1 MKYIITESKLDEII
15 DDYITVQFSGLK
27 LVNEGKYRAV
37 WIGPDRKPV
46 IIIISENLL
55 NKYFE
60 AYILEDVYRSVVNMF
75 SIKEF
80 KEIQKHLIRWF
91 NKHMGIEVEEVMS
104 FDNEGQDYT
113 Y

>member
-1 MKYIITESKLDEII
+1 MKYIITESKLDEIV

-27 LVNEGKYRAV
+27 LVNDGKHRAV
-37 WIGPDRKPV
+37 WIEPDRKPV
-46 IIIISENLL
+46 IIIISDD
-55 NKYFE
+55 KDFE
-60 AYILEDVYRSVVNMF
+60 VYILEDVYRAVVNIF

-91 NKHMGIEVEEVMS
+91 NKHMGIEVGEVMS
-104 FDNEGQDYT
+104 FDNEGHDYA

>member
-15 DDYITVQFSGLK
+15 DDYITMQFSNLK
-27 LVNEGKYRAV
+27 LVNEGKHRAV

-46 IIIISENLL
+46 IIIISDD
-55 NKYFE
+55 KSFE
-60 AYILEDVYRSVVNMF
+60 AYILEDVYRAVVNIF

-91 NKHMGIEVEEVMS
+91 NKHMGIEVEEVTT
-104 FDNEGQDYT
+104 FDNEGHDYA

>member
-15 DDYITVQFSGLK
+15 DDYITMQFSGLK
-27 LVNEGKYRAV
+27 LVNEGKHRAV

-46 IIIISENLL
+46 IIIISDD
-55 NKYFE
+55 KSFE
-60 AYILEDVYRSVVNMF
+60 AYILEDVYRAVVNIF
-75 SIKEF
+75 SIKEC

-91 NKHMGIEVEEVMS
+91 NKHMGIEVEEVTT
-104 FDNEGQDYT
+104 FDNAEYV

>member
-27 LVNEGKYRAV
+27 LVNDGKYRTV

-46 IIIISENLL
+46 IIVISDNE
-55 NKYFE
+55 YFE
-60 AYILEDVYRSVVNMF
+60 IYILEDVYRSIVNMF

-80 KEIQKHLIRWF
+80 HEIQKHLIRWF
-91 NKHMGIEVEEVMS
+91 NKHMGFEVKEVMT
-104 FDNEGQDYT
+104 FDNEGHDYA

>member
-15 DDYITVQFSGLK
+15 DDYITMQFSGLK
-27 LVNEGKYRAV
+27 LVNEGKHRAV

-46 IIIISENLL
+46 IIIISDD
-55 NKYFE
+55 KSFE
-60 AYILEDVYRSVVNMF
+60 AYILEDVYRAVVNIF

-91 NKHMGIEVEEVMS
+91 NKHMGIEVDEVTT
-104 FDNEGQDYT
+104 FDNEGHDYA

>member
-1 MKYIITESKLDEII
+1 MKYIITESKLDNII

-27 LVNEGKYRAV
+27 LVNEGKHRAV

-46 IIIISENLL
+46 IIIISDD
-55 NKYFE
+55 KSFE
-60 AYILEDVYRSVVNMF
+60 AYILEDVYRAVVNIF

-91 NKHMGIEVEEVMS
+91 NKHMGIEVEEVTT
-104 FDNEGQDYT
+104 FDNEGHDYA

>member
-15 DDYITVQFSGLK
+15 DDYITMQFSGLK
-27 LVNEGKYRAV
+27 LVNEGKHRAV

-46 IIIISENLL
+46 IIIISDDES
-55 NKYFE
+55 FE
-60 AYILEDVYRSVVNMF
+60 AYILEDVYRAVVNIF

-91 NKHMGIEVEEVMS
+91 NKHMGIEVDEVTT
-104 FDNEGQDYT
+104 FDNEGHDYA

>member
-27 LVNEGKYRAV
+27 LVNEGKHRAV
-37 WIGPDRKPV
+37 WIGPDRKPI
-46 IIIISENLL
+46 IIIISDD
-55 NKYFE
+55 KYFE
-60 AYILEDVYRSVVNMF
+60 AYILEDIYRSIVNMF

-80 KEIQKHLIRWF
+80 NEIQKHLIRWF
-91 NKHMGIEVEEVMS
+91 NKHMGIEVKEVMS
-104 FDNEGQDYT
+104 FDNEGHDYA

>member
-15 DDYITVQFSGLK
+15 DDYITMQFSGLK
-27 LVNEGKYRAV
+27 LVNEGKHRAV

-46 IIIISENLL
+46 IIIISDD
-55 NKYFE
+55 KYFE
-60 AYILEDVYRSVVNMF
+60 AYILEDVYRAVINMF

-91 NKHMGIEVEEVMS
+91 NKHMGIEVEEVTT
-104 FDNEGQDYT
+104 FDNEGHDYA

>member
-15 DDYITVQFSGLK
+15 DDYITMQFSGLK
-27 LVNEGKYRAV
+27 LVNEAKHRAV

-46 IIIISENLL
+46 IIIISDD
-55 NKYFE
+55 KSFE
-60 AYILEDVYRSVVNMF
+60 AYILEDVYRAVVNIF

-91 NKHMGIEVEEVMS
+91 NKHMGIEVDEVTT
-104 FDNEGQDYT
+104 FDNEGHDYA

>member
-15 DDYITVQFSGLK
+15 DDYITMQFSGLK
-27 LVNEGKYRAV
+27 LVNEGKHRAV

-46 IIIISENLL
+46 IIIISDD
-55 NKYFE
+55 KSFE
-60 AYILEDVYRSVVNMF
+60 AYILEDVYRAVVNIF

-91 NKHMGIEVEEVMS
+91 NKHMGIEVDEVKT
-104 FDNEGQDYT
+104 FDNGEYV

>member
-15 DDYITVQFSGLK
+15 DDYITMQFSGLK
-27 LVNEGKYRAV
+27 LVNEGKHRAV

-46 IIIISENLL
+46 IIIISDD
-55 NKYFE
+55 KSFE
-60 AYILEDVYRSVVNMF
+60 AYILEDVYRAVVNIF

-80 KEIQKHLIRWF
+80 NEIQKHLIKWF
-91 NKHMGIEVEEVMS
+91 NKHMGIELEEVMT
-104 FDNEGQDYT
+104 FDNEGHDYA

>member
-15 DDYITVQFSGLK
+15 DDYITMQFSGLK
-27 LVNEGKYRAV
+27 LVNEGKYKAV

-46 IIIISENLL
+46 IIIISDD
-55 NKYFE
+55 KYFGE
-60 AYILEDVYRSVVNMF
+60 YILEDVYRAVVNIF

-104 FDNEGQDYT
+104 FDNEGHDYI